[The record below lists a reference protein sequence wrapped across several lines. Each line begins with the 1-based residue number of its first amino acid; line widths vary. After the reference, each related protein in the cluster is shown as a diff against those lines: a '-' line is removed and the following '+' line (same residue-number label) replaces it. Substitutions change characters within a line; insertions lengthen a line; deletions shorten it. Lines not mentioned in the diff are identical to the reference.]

1 MVIGTDYKGNSKSN
15 YHTIT
20 FMTAPELI
28 HSSISSLECLILST
42 GYQLIVRGHIIDPVN
57 TDDFIVNT
65 FVLVNTNDMFR

>member
-1 MVIGTDYKGNSKSN
+1 
-15 YHTIT
+15 
-20 FMTAPELI
+20 MTAPELI

-57 TDDFIVNT
+57 ADDFIVNT